1 MQKLNYATYSNGI
14 TLRCSLSEGTSRSKK
29 KLGLKAPLR
38 TMPVIG
44 CMGVG
49 VWVHSHV
56 GSCLSSFLVNCYTF
70 HS

>member
-1 MQKLNYATYSNGI
+1 MRLIAMASRFAVLF
-14 TLRCSLSEGTSRSKK
+14 LRAQVGQRK

-38 TMPVIG
+38 TVTVIG
-44 CMGVG
+44 CMGDG

-56 GSCLSSFLVNCYTF
+56 GLCLSSFLVNCYTF